1 MVCKQLGIFPTFTN
15 ICPSR
20 SYLKKQLL
28 PHLPTVAWKAVKK
41 VEPAPTT
48 EPIVAARG
56 QPSEISGQEFEVR
69 GQQFE
74 MRGQVVQPRGQQEPL
89 ELSKVSMYGQVD
101 DMEEGVHK
109 EETQKEGA
117 RQ

>member
-1 MVCKQLGIFPTFTN
+1 M
-15 ICPSR
+15 
-20 SYLKKQLL
+20 
-28 PHLPTVAWKAVKK
+28 
-41 VEPAPTT
+41 EPAPTT
-48 EPIVAARG
+48 ARG

-89 ELSKVSMYGQVD
+89 ELLKVSMYGQVD